1 MTPLCPTE
9 APLHEFNLISEF
21 YGDRRARRSGLP
33 LINHVVEGIRILKD
47 YGEPES
53 TVRAWCLHPM
63 VQGDADLERTLSQ
76 GLLQRASPVAVA
88 LAMEYRFR
96 ANSYLSYMPPN
107 KEPSWG
113 HVSAVRVMLIADKVQ
128 NRKDF
133 EQHLADH
140 PEVRNGERL
149 RVYYKQ
155 WLNALKVD
163 EDEYTHLV
171 KLIP

>member
-1 MTPLCPTE
+1 MTTTYLE
-9 APLHEFNLISEF
+9 APLHEFELISKF

-33 LINHVVEGIRILKD
+33 LINHVVEVKD
-47 YGEPES
+47 YGEPDN
-53 TVRAWCLHPM
+53 TVGAWCLHPM
-63 VQGDADLERTLSQ
+63 VQGDADLERTLSG
-76 GLLQRASPVAVA
+76 GLLERANPVAVA

-163 EDEYTHLV
+163 EDEYARLA
-171 KLIP
+171 KLLP

>member
-1 MTPLCPTE
+1 MTTFTE

-21 YGDRRARRSGLP
+21 YGGRQARRSGVP
-33 LINHVVEGIRILKD
+33 LINHVIEGIRVLQD
-47 YGEPES
+47 YGEPET
-53 TVRAWCLHPM
+53 TVGAWCLHPM

-76 GLLQRASPVAVA
+76 GLLQRANPVAVA

-96 ANSYLSYMPPN
+96 ANSYLSYMPPQGLHL
-107 KEPSWG
+107 SWG
-113 HVSAVRVMLIADKVQ
+113 HVPAVRVMLIADKVQ

-149 RVYYKQ
+149 RAYYKE
-155 WLNALKVD
+155 WLDALGVN
-163 EDEYTHLV
+163 EDEYTRLV
-171 KLIP
+171 KLLP